1 MKSFDLGEHLND
13 IYAAFP
19 EANRQ
24 PVIGITANYTNG
36 DAALRDKYY
45 EQVARAGGTPVIIP
59 PIADKNA
66 IINTLEHIDGLLLTG
81 GADINPLWAGE
92 EIGRASCRERV

>member
-24 PVIGITANYTNG
+24 PVLALQLIILTETRPFATNITNKWPAP
-36 DAALRDKYY
+36 A
-45 EQVARAGGTPVIIP
+45 
-59 PIADKNA
+59 
-66 IINTLEHIDGLLLTG
+66 
-81 GADINPLWAGE
+81 
-92 EIGRASCRERV
+92 ERLSSFRQ